1 MTSFTEYNPETG
13 LISRIVV
20 TDEAFTPREGF
31 SFIDGA
37 YSDDKFI
44 VRDKKPIPL
53 EKQEK
58 GVDHWVLF
66 RIERDRNLTASDWTQ
81 LPDAPVDQAAWAV
94 YRQELRDLPA
104 NTDDPLNVAW
114 PNPPT
119 QSP

>member
-1 MTSFTEYNPETG
+1 MTSFTEYNSETG

-20 TDEAFTPREGF
+20 TDEAFTPKEGF
-31 SFIDGA
+31 LFIEGA

-66 RIERDRNLTASDWTQ
+66 RLERDRKLSASDWTQ
-81 LPDAPVDQAAWAV
+81 LPDAPVDQAAWAA
-94 YRQELRDLPA
+94 YRQELRDI
-104 NTDDPLNVAW
+104 T
-114 PNPPT
+114 T
-119 QSP
+119 QSGFPDSITWPIAPN